1 MAQKLIEL
9 VNIKKVYRLGKVEV
23 NALRGVS
30 LFIKEGEMLSI
41 MGPSGSGKSTL
52 MHIIGFLDRPTEG
65 KYIFKGQS
73 TVEFDDD
80 KLAFIRNREVGFVFQ
95 SFNLLGRFTAL
106 ENVELPLVY
115 RGVKGK
121 ERRRIALK
129 MLRRVGLEHRANHTP
144 LEMSGGERQRVAIAR
159 ALVNDPAIIL
169 ADEPTGNL
177 DSKTGEEILGIF
189 EELHRDGK
197 TIVIVTHD
205 PEVAARTER
214 IIHIRD
220 GLIVN

>member
-1 MAQKLIEL
+1 MEELIKL
-9 VNIKKVYRLGKVEV
+9 VDIKKVYNLGSVKV

-30 LFIKEGEMLSI
+30 MVINRGEMLSI

-52 MHIIGFLDRPTEG
+52 MHIMGFLDRPSEG
-65 KYIFKGQS
+65 EYIFKGQS
-73 TVEFDDD
+73 ISQFDDD

-121 ERRRIALK
+121 KRRDIALY
-129 MLRRVGLEHRANHTP
+129 MLKKVGLEHRAHHTP
-144 LEMSGGERQRVAIAR
+144 FEMSGGERQRVAIAR

-177 DSKTGEEILGIF
+177 DSKTGEEILEIF
-189 EELHRDGK
+189 DELYHEGK

-214 IIHIRD
+214 VVHIRD
-220 GLIVN
+220 GKIVD